1 MSLEGALHIGLR
13 LHGGRIAGVRVRSTR
28 PDVARALL
36 GGRTRAEVTA
46 TVPQLFA
53 ICTRSQSVACD
64 LACAAAAGEALASEH
79 LQRCA
84 AAVATEQVR
93 EGAWRTLLAWPQAI
107 DEAATPDAVA
117 AARLARHFD
126 SESNGDAIARAAF
139 GCSAGDWLAMQHLP
153 DLDRW
158 IDAGA
163 TAAAR
168 FVREVRDDDAARE
181 RTEPIG
187 PAATSWLAAADDC
200 AALASLSTA
209 CDDDP
214 AFARHPLWRGIPA
227 ETGALARQRDV
238 PLIAALLARSHS
250 RVPAR
255 FVARLRELALWL
267 DGRGE
272 PQLGAQALPG
282 GGGIGWVENARG
294 LLAHCVRLSGERASA
309 YALIA
314 PTDWNFHPAGALVQG
329 LAGAAV
335 ADAQAARRLA
345 ARVADSLDP
354 CVTYRVEVDD
364 A

>member
-13 LHGGRIAGVRVRSTR
+13 LHGGRIAGVHVRSTR

-36 GGRTRAEVTA
+36 AGRTRAELAA

-53 ICTRSQSVACD
+53 ICTRSQAVACD
-64 LACAAAAGEALASEH
+64 LACAAAAGEALASER

-93 EGAWRTLLAWPQAI
+93 ECAWRTLLAWPQAI
-107 DEAATPDAVA
+107 DEAATPDSVA
-117 AARLARHFD
+117 AARLARHFGPD
-126 SESNGDAIARAAF
+126 SNGGGDAIARAAF
-139 GCSAGDWLAMQHLP
+139 GCSAGDWLTMQTLP

-168 FVREVRDDDAARE
+168 FVREVRDEDAARE
-181 RTEPIG
+181 CAEPID
-187 PAATSWLAAADDC
+187 ATGWLAAADDT
-200 AALASLSTA
+200 AALADLSTA

-214 AFARHPLWRGIPA
+214 TFARHPRWRGLPA

-238 PLIAALLARSHS
+238 PLVAALLARSHT

-272 PQLGAQALPG
+272 AQLGAQALPA

-294 LLAHCVRLSGERASA
+294 LLAHCVRMSGERASA
-309 YALIA
+309 YALIT
-314 PTDWNFHPAGALVQG
+314 PTDWNFHPAGALDQA

-354 CVTYRVEVDD
+354 CVTYRVEVDG